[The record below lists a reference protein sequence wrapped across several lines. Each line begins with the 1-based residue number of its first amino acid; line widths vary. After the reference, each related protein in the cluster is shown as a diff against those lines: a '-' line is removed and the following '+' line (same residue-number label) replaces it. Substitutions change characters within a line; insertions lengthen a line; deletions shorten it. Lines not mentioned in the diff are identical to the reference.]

1 MVEKKILYVRSG
13 PYVLNFDNYNLQ
25 EVGLGAA
32 FCKKGYDFDIVYYSK
47 KDNTQMIKI
56 GKNKITILWRKG
68 IRLLRTGI
76 YPFLLNSNFLKQYD
90 IIIMS
95 EYSQIMS
102 YLVAKKHPNVYLYN
116 GPYYNLFKLPFVE
129 IFYDKLFCKKI
140 NRLMKKTF
148 CKTKMAAE
156 FIAKKGITN
165 TLVTGVGLDIS
176 KFEEEKSVEENTQK
190 LLDKMCAHRNFLYV
204 GSITPRKNVELIIK
218 AFVQLKIKNEDYK
231 DVQLVIVG
239 KGDLKYIQ
247 KCRDLI
253 PKDIENSIVW
263 YSFVKNAQLKF
274 VYKAADAFLLPSV
287 QEIFGMVLLEAM
299 YFSLPVISSNSAGA
313 ETLIKNE
320 ENGIILE
327 NFSVDSW
334 EEKMNYILDNYE
346 VAMQY
351 GNEAKQ
357 TIEREFLWDKV
368 AEKMINVIG
377 NM

>member
-176 KFEEEKSVEENTQK
+176 KFEKEKSVEENTQK

-204 GSITPRKNVELIIK
+204 GSITPRKNVELIVK

-274 VYKAADAFLLPSV
+274 VYKAADIFLLPSV

-327 NFSVDSW
+327 NFLVDSW
-334 EEKMNYILDNYE
+334 AEKMNYILDNYE

-351 GNEAKQ
+351 GEEAKQ

-368 AEKMINVIG
+368 AEKMINVIEK
-377 NM
+377 M